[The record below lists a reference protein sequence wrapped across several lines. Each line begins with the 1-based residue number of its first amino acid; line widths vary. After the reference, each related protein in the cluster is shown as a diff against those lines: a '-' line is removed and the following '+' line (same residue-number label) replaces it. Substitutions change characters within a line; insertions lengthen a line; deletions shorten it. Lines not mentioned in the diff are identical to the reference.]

1 MRLGKTEFDM
11 RFLVLIAFLA
21 VPFAASAN
29 CPEGNNAPLTS
40 DTNETK
46 MPPASETAQG
56 NTSHGSDKATK
67 TAYPH

>member
-1 MRLGKTEFDM
+1 M

-29 CPEGNNAPLTS
+29 DCPEGNNAPLTS
-40 DTNETK
+40 NTNETK
-46 MPPASETAQG
+46 VPPASETTQG
-56 NTSHGSDKATK
+56 HTSHGSDKATK